1 MLLENVGYTSY
12 GARACKHVSGSEPF
26 ALGHY
31 AGNPIFPGVQSLQ
44 LMLELSGGL
53 LRLEGK
59 GAPRRTRITR
69 TQYLDVIR
77 PGDVLE
83 IEVEFGKRDE
93 AEIRINARINAGGV
107 LKTRG
112 TFDYEFHKE

>member
-1 MLLENVGYTSY
+1 MFLENVSYTPH
-12 GARACKHVSGSEPF
+12 GAHARKHVSGSEPF

-31 AGNPIFPGVQSLQ
+31 AGNPIYPGVHSLQ

-53 LRLEGK
+53 LEREGK
-59 GAPRRTRITR
+59 GAPSRTRITR

-83 IEVEFGKRDE
+83 VEVEIGKRDE
-93 AEIRINARINAGGV
+93 TEIRITARICANGV